1 MGKFKDYQNRLR
13 QKFRFIVLNE
23 NTLDTLFS
31 SRISRLDGILLSI
44 ALVLVIAALLFVLFF
59 YTPLKVYLPGYLDP
73 KLKQQMLSD
82 AFRLDSLS
90 NELSKH
96 ENYISVIQVIM
107 AGEQP
112 LDSVINL
119 DTLANQQITLMEASP
134 FELEFRQ
141 QYEES
146 EKYNLS
152 AFNQKISTDGLL
164 FYTPAKGRVV
174 SHFNRNEKRFG
185 IDIQTLAHQSVL
197 SVLDG
202 TVIFAAYTP
211 DYNYVV
217 QIQHNNDF
225 VSVYRQM
232 SELLKKAG
240 DQVKAGEALAF
251 VVKSAVKSEIPILHF
266 ELWYKGVPLNPED
279 YIVF

>member
-31 SRISRLDGILLSI
+31 SRVSRMDGILISLGTI
-44 ALVLVIAALLFVLFF
+44 LVIAALLFVLLF

-73 KLKQQMLSD
+73 KLKQQMVSD

-96 ENYISVIQVIM
+96 EAYMSVIQIIM

-119 DTLANQQITLMEASP
+119 DTLASQQITLMEASP
-134 FELEFRQ
+134 AELDFRQ

-146 EKYNLS
+146 ERYNLS
-152 AFNQKISTDGLL
+152 AFNQKIPTDGLL
-164 FYTPAKGRVV
+164 FYNPVKGTVV

-185 IDIQTLAHQSVL
+185 IDIQTLSQQSVL

-202 TVIFAAYTP
+202 TVIFAAYTS

-217 QIQHNNDF
+217 HIQHNNDF

-251 VVKSAVKSEIPILHF
+251 VGKSALKSEIPLLHF
-266 ELWYKGVPLNPED
+266 ELWYKGLPLNPED

>member
-1 MGKFKDYQNRLR
+1 MGKFKDYQHRLR
-13 QKFRFIVLNE
+13 QKFRIIVLNE

-31 SRISRLDGILLSI
+31 SRISRMDGILISLGSI
-44 ALVLVIAALLFVLFF
+44 LLIAVLLFVLFF

-73 KLKQQMLSD
+73 KLKQQMVND

-90 NELSKH
+90 TELSKH
-96 ENYISVIQVIM
+96 ESYMSIIQVIM

-112 LDSVINL
+112 LDSVVQL
-119 DTLANQQITLMEASP
+119 KELASQQIDLMEPSP
-134 FELEFRQ
+134 AEYEFRQ
-141 QYEES
+141 HYEES

-152 AFNQKISTDGLL
+152 AFNQKIPADGFL
-164 FYTPAKGRVV
+164 FYTPVKGTVA
-174 SHFNRNEKRFG
+174 SHFDRNNSKFG
-185 IDIQTLAHQSVL
+185 IDIQTHAQQSVL

-217 QIQHNNDF
+217 HIQHNNDF
-225 VSVYRQM
+225 VSVYKQM

-251 VVKSAVKSEIPILHF
+251 VGKPAIKTAIPLLHF
-266 ELWYKGVPLNPED
+266 ELWYKGLPLDPEE

>member
-31 SRISRLDGILLSI
+31 SRVSRMDGILISVGT
-44 ALVLVIAALLFVLFF
+44 VLVIAALLFVLFF

-73 KLKQQMLSD
+73 KLKQQMVSD

-96 ENYISVIQVIM
+96 ENYMSVIQIIM

-119 DTLANQQITLMEASP
+119 DTLANQQITLSEASP
-134 FELEFRQ
+134 SELEFRQ

-152 AFNQKISTDGLL
+152 AFNQKIPTDGLL
-164 FYTPAKGRVV
+164 FYAPVKGTVV
-174 SHFNRNEKRFG
+174 THFNGNEKRFG
-185 IDIQTLAHQSVL
+185 IDIQTISHQTVL

-217 QIQHNNDF
+217 YVQHNNDF
-225 VSVYRQM
+225 VSVYRHI
-232 SELLKKAG
+232 SEVLKKAG

-251 VVKSAVKSEIPILHF
+251 VGKSALKSEIPFLHF
-266 ELWYKGVPLNPED
+266 ELWYKGLPLNPED
-279 YIVF
+279 YIVL

>member
-174 SHFNRNEKRFG
+174 SHFNRNEK
-185 IDIQTLAHQSVL
+185 LMVL
-197 SVLDG
+197 PCK
-202 TVIFAAYTP
+202 I
-211 DYNYVV
+211 
-217 QIQHNNDF
+217 
-225 VSVYRQM
+225 
-232 SELLKKAG
+232 LKSLRKR
-240 DQVKAGEALAF
+240 
-251 VVKSAVKSEIPILHF
+251 S
-266 ELWYKGVPLNPED
+266 
-279 YIVF
+279 

>member
-31 SRISRLDGILLSI
+31 SRVSRMDGLLISVGI
-44 ALVLVIAALLFVLFF
+44 VLVITALLYVLFF

-73 KLKQQMLSD
+73 KLKQQMVSD

-96 ENYISVIQVIM
+96 ENYMSVIQVIM

-119 DTLANQQITLMEASP
+119 DTLANQQTTLMEASP
-134 FELEFRQ
+134 SELEFRH

-164 FYTPAKGRVV
+164 FYTPVKGTVI

-185 IDIQTLAHQSVL
+185 IDIQTIAHQSVL

-251 VVKSAVKSEIPILHF
+251 VGKSAVKSEIPLLHF
-266 ELWYKGVPLNPED
+266 ELWYKGLPLNPED